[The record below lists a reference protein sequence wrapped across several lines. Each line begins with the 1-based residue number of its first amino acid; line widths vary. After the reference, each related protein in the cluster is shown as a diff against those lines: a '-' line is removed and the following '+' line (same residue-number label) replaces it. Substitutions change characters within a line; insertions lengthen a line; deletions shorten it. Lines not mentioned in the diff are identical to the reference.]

1 MAQLNIGDV
10 ISFSPR
16 WAPDQKRQG
25 TITRLGHD
33 IVWIGCHCLHANDLR
48 QLQVLRSAVK

>member
-1 MAQLNIGDV
+1 MPVLNIGDV

-33 IVWIGCHCLHANDLR
+33 IEFPGVGEL
-48 QLQVLRSAVK
+48 SASAAA